1 MNLLS
6 AFSGCPQ
13 SAQRLAGWAAV
24 VSSMGHLRL
33 SAAAGPRHLVKDLR
47 QARTVV
53 RRPRGFGLGSLHVA
67 HTLDELVEM
76 QRAAD
81 QAHAQVEQL
90 RDQYGPPTTSPWS
103 EQQTETYETAWR
115 AWRDLARDVQAA
127 VTEHAKAEG
136 QLRFDVEAAVKKR
149 ARHPN

>member
-1 MNLLS
+1 MPAVRS
-6 AFSGCPQ
+6 A
-13 SAQRLAGWAAV
+13 
-24 VSSMGHLRL
+24 
-33 SAAAGPRHLVKDLR
+33 D
-47 QARTVV
+47 
-53 RRPRGFGLGSLHVA
+53 VA

-81 QAHAQVEQL
+81 QAHAQVQQL
-90 RDQYGPPTTSPWS
+90 RDQYGPPTKSPWS

-136 QLRFDVEAAVKKR
+136 QLRFDVEAAVKKQ
-149 ARHPN
+149 ARHPD